1 MSGDDG
7 KDQGKEAL
15 EIDAEAPPDPAAP
28 QELASAEDTARTH
41 QVEALSTQIEQLQ
54 KEKKETYD
62 RLLRTAADFDNF
74 KKRSR
79 KEAAEAEERGRAAL
93 LKELLP
99 AVDNLE
105 RALAHESSTD
115 ASAILDGVRLV
126 LKQLGATLE
135 KFDVRAIESTGKA
148 FDPALHEAISQ
159 LETDEHPAGTV
170 TSELQK
176 GYTIGKKLLRPALVV
191 VAKPVSRAA
200 AASGE
205 GAEDGQGARGAGNGG
220 ADRTGPHD
228 AIATGEPEDTGD
240 V

>member
-15 EIDAEAPPDPAAP
+15 EIDAEAPPDSAAP

-79 KEAAEAEERGRAAL
+79 KEAAEAEERGRTAL

-105 RALAHESSTD
+105 RALAHESTTD
-115 ASAILDGVRLV
+115 PGAILDGVRLV

-200 AASGE
+200 AKSAEGE
-205 GAEDGQGARGAGNGG
+205 EDGTGARGAEKGG

-228 AIATGEPEDTGD
+228 AIAGGEPEDTGD
-240 V
+240 I